1 MTAKR
6 IAIIGVGYTIPRSA
20 SAELSYRELT
30 YEAAIRAYDEA
41 GVQAKDIQCFT
52 TCAEDFNEGTSIFD
66 EYVPDQLGAPLKPV
80 HTISGDG
87 LQGLA
92 AAYMQVA
99 TGLFDLAVVEA
110 HSKASNIISH
120 NEIINFAMDPIFNRP
135 LNLNP
140 HYLAGLEMSRYLH
153 ETKAPSPTDPAVRR
167 ACAQVVVKN
176 RGNALSNPGGVYGLR
191 LSVDDVLQSPAIAT
205 PLTELEISQYA
216 DVAVV
221 LVLAS
226 EEKLKTLQPKAQ
238 PIWIKGLGWNS
249 ETSWLETK
257 DWNGAGYA
265 VLAGQRAY
273 KMAGIKNPA
282 KEISCFE
289 IDDTYAYKELQHM
302 EALGLCKKGEAA
314 QLVASGATQRAGNL
328 PVNVSGGSL
337 GIGNMLEATGL
348 YRAVEII
355 TQLRGEAVRRQVA
368 KAHIGLAQSWRGIP
382 TTTAAVVIL
391 EK

>member
-1 MTAKR
+1 MPDKR
-6 IAIIGVGYTIPRSA
+6 VAIIGVGYTIPRA
-20 SAELSYRELT
+20 SSTELSYRELT
-30 YEAAIRAYDEA
+30 YEAAVRAYEEA
-41 GVQAKDIQCFT
+41 GVHPRDIQCFT

-92 AAYMQVA
+92 AAYMQIT
-99 TGLFDLAVVEA
+99 TGLFDLAVIEA
-110 HSKASNIISH
+110 HSKASNIVSH
-120 NEIINFAMDPIFNRP
+120 DSIINFAVDPVFNRP

-140 HYLAGLEMSRYLH
+140 HYIAGLEMNRYLY
-153 ETKAPSPTDPAVRR
+153 ETSTSNQ

-176 RGNALSNPGGVYGLR
+176 RSNALVNPGGVYGTR
-191 LSVDDVLQSPAIAT
+191 LTADDVLKSKPIAE
-205 PLTELEISQYA
+205 PLTQLQISQYA

-226 EEKLKTLQPKAQ
+226 EAKLKTLQLKAR
-238 PIWIKGLGWNS
+238 PIWITGLGWNS

-257 DWNGAGYA
+257 DWSGAGYTA
-265 VLAGQRAY
+265 LAAKRAY

-282 KEISCFE
+282 KEIDCFE

-302 EALGLCKKGEAA
+302 EALGLCKKADAGQLIEAGTT
-314 QLVASGATQRAGNL
+314 QLDGDLPINASGGL
-328 PVNVSGGSL
+328 L

-355 TQLRGEAVRRQVA
+355 TQLRGEALRRQIPNA
-368 KAHIGLAQSWRGIP
+368 KVGLAHAWRGIP
-382 TTTAAVVIL
+382 TTTAAVAIL
-391 EK
+391 QK